1 MFNILSTAF
10 LLPHLPFLIA
20 VGEWKAYIKSLEQR
34 KTDVKFWSFGKFAD
48 IHKTALTIERSKLVG
63 NDDFLLTLT
72 LAQYSNYIM
81 SSDDLTRSHFGSFCK
96 VTKRAKEHIMQRPK
110 ILFEG
115 DNSSP
120 GILVS
125 VPNSVALSK
134 ESLEVN
140 NDLLL
145 IVGQNEKNIA

>member
-1 MFNILSTAF
+1 MFKFLSTAF

-34 KTDVKFWSFGKFAD
+34 KTDVKFWSFGKFVD

-72 LAQYSNYIM
+72 LAQYSNYSM

-110 ILFEG
+110 ILYSY
-115 DNSSP
+115 NSSS
-120 GILVS
+120 GILVGA
-125 VPNSVALSK
+125 PNSVALSK